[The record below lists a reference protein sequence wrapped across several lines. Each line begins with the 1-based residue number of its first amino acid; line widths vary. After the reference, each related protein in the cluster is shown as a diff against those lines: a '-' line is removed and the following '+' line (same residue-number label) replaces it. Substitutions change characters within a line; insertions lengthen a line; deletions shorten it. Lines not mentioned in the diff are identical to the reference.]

1 MSETPPSTR
10 VLVIRAGAL
19 GDTVCATSI
28 IEPLRIE
35 FGEDV
40 EIEWVAK
47 AGMGSL
53 FAADPRIAKVHEL
66 KNRRLPLPLNRQKA
80 ALVRASRHRP
90 YDYVIN
96 LELGPLFNDLVRA
109 VQARHKVGMPYH
121 YFAEPPEAHAV
132 DNLHLIYRSIFGIKA
147 LSQACPSLHGLSEDA
162 LRRHFDLPESWH
174 VLVPANSHLGK
185 RQYLNHRAWPLAHWR
200 ELLEELNMRGLATV
214 LVGAP
219 SDRNILKALYPLPP
233 LTLDFIGKTDF
244 SELIGLIQAAKAV
257 ITTDTGPAHI
267 AAAINTPVICLIGP
281 TNPKRTAPYSTPQN
295 HVNVLSAELSCSPC
309 YHTTTLKTCKDNRCM
324 KMIKPQQVLHKLLDL
339 NCKKI

>member
-10 VLVIRAGAL
+10 ILVIRAGAL

-47 AGMGSL
+47 AGMGAL

-132 DNLHLIYRSIFGIKA
+132 ENLRLIYRSVLG
-147 LSQACPSLHGLSEDA
+147 SEA
-162 LRRHFDLPESWH
+162 ISRAWPTLKGPNKTEIRQRFNLPESWY

-185 RQYLNHRAWPLAHWR
+185 RRKLNHRAWPLAHWKK
-200 ELLEELNMRGLATV
+200 LLEMIDAANIPAV

-219 SDRNILKALYPLPP
+219 GDRHVLDSLGPLPASTRD
-233 LTLDFIGKTDF
+233 LIGKTNIT
-244 SELIGLIQAAKAV
+244 ELIGIIASAQEV
-257 ITTDTGPAHI
+257 IATDTGPAHM
-267 AAAINTPVICLIGP
+267 AAAVGTPVTVLIGP
-281 TNPKRTAPYSTPQN
+281 TNARRTAPYATPENRIQII
-295 HVNVLSAELSCSPC
+295 SANLPCSPC
-309 YHTTTLKTCKDNRCM
+309 YHSPSIDNCNKNHCM
-324 KMIKPQQVLHKLLDL
+324 IQIHPEDIL
-339 NCKKI
+339 NRL